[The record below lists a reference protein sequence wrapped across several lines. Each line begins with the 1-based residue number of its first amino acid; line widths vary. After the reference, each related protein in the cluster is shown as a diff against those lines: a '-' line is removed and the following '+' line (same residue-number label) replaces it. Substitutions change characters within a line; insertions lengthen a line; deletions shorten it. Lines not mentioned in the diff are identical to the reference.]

1 VNKNDV
7 DNGVRIQDR
16 YIIKHEQANIDK
28 TLICKSVSYL
38 LVQNTS
44 ILNITGID
52 VVILTNKLN
61 IIIGMKINYNHEDG
75 LIRGWR

>member
-38 LVQNTS
+38 LVHNTS

-75 LIRGWR
+75 LIRGWS